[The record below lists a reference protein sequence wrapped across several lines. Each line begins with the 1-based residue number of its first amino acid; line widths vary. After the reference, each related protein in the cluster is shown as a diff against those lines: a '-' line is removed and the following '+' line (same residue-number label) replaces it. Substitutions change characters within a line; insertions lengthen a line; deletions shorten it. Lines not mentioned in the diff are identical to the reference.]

1 MIDPPGRA
9 MRPIDPYTIAHL
21 AAEQD
26 IARHVERLRLRV
38 EQGILDRTEPLT
50 DNASGGRP
58 GETVELGKDPF
69 VVEDVLPDDPRSE
82 PFDDGTD
89 PRGSETLVELA
100 PGDDAV
106 VGGQLEEMI
115 IPPAGVTAEDFETGH
130 LHRRAPVAQGT
141 GRG

>member
-26 IARHVERLRLRV
+26 IARHAERLRLRV

-115 IPPAGVTAEDFETGH
+115 IPPAGVTAEDFETRH
-130 LHRRAPVAQGT
+130 LHRRAPVARGT